1 MDDDATACVLLIT
14 KLDQWERFQRPEAY
28 LWVSKLLRSIA
39 AKDDMRF
46 QGELKAV
53 IPIGVSLTGC
63 RYKVVFSDMPEE
75 TIDVIII
82 PGIIEND
89 CTVRKMA
96 KDLQAEDK
104 KNSMRRLE
112 DIRSRVASIG
122 NVSKITS
129 MIDRLSTT
137 HGDGGPEN
145 KRQKFAQGAMTV
157 LKTAVAVGS
166 ANLEEAQP
174 KE

>member
-1 MDDDATACVLLIT
+1 MTC
-14 KLDQWERFQRPEAY
+14 
-28 LWVSKLLRSIA
+28 VSKLLRGIA

-46 QGELKAV
+46 QGESKAV
-53 IPIGVSLTGC
+53 VPIGVSPTGC
-63 RYKVVFSDMPEE
+63 RYRVVFSDMPEE
-75 TIDVIII
+75 TIDDIII

-89 CTVRKMA
+89 CTVRMMS

-129 MIDRLSTT
+129 MIDRLSTM